1 MIIVMTFMYKLFK
14 VLSIL
19 KIISGSP
26 SGIGKI
32 FWSNHSIFV
41 EIDVTN
47 SGTFGN
53 FQIKLNLLE
62 WYFYVPVHPEDIP
75 KMEITTPFG
84 NVLK

>member
-19 KIISGSP
+19 RIISGSP
-26 SGIGKI
+26 SVIGKI

-41 EIDVTN
+41 EMDYTN

-53 FQIKLNLLE
+53 F
-62 WYFYVPVHPEDIP
+62 
-75 KMEITTPFG
+75 
-84 NVLK
+84 